1 MTIEEKEAK
10 IKTFRNQIVRE
21 TAEKIYEELIGILSK
36 MSVADFAE
44 MICEREAGSWVNITP
59 HGSTQRTTCTR

>member
-44 MICEREAGSWVNITP
+44 MIYEREAGS
-59 HGSTQRTTCTR
+59 